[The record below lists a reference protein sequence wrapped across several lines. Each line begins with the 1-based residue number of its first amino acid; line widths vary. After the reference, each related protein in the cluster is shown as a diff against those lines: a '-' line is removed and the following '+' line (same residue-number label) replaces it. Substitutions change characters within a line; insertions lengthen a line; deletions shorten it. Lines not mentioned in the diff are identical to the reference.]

1 MPIILHRDS
10 EKLRFSPREDF
21 YSKFFCD
28 LLPPSSLPSIPFP
41 KYNREFHYS
50 RLKILQWF
58 LATHRHTGPIWSST
72 ILFSLIFQHPSHT
85 LCYSPQTL
93 WKGGHS
99 LCICIL
105 YCLSHIP
112 PHLSGWFLPLI
123 WEPLNSSLQP
133 WLGTFSHS
141 CHYLITCLLPP
152 TDYEPLQWT
161 NTGA

>member
-1 MPIILHRDS
+1 MISCLHLLSLQSLSPNTIGNFIIPGLKS
-10 EKLRFSPREDF
+10 
-21 YSKFFCD
+21 YNG
-28 LLPPSSLPSIPFP
+28 SLQ
-41 KYNREFHYS
+41 
-50 RLKILQWF
+50 LTDTQ
-58 LATHRHTGPIWSST
+58 APIWSST

-161 NTGA
+161 NTGALNLDALEQKRLVPW